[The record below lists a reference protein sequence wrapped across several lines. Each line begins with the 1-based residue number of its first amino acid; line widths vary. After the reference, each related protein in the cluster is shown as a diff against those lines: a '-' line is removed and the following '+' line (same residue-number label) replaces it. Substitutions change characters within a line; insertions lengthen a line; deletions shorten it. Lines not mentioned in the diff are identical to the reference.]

1 MRTPFNAV
9 QVGQVFVYG
18 KQRYK
23 KTPAR
28 ISPTVSNAINLG
40 TGKPAR
46 FGGQMTSAPAV
57 IADAGVVQIE
67 VGRVREL
74 ETHCDGGFH
83 KM

>member
-1 MRTPFNAV
+1 MRMPFNAV

-23 KTPAR
+23 KTPVR

-46 FGGQMTSAPAV
+46 FGGRMAV
-57 IADAGVVQIE
+57 QVE
-67 VGRVREL
+67 EELVREL
-74 ETHCDGGFH
+74 ETRCDGGFH